1 MDTPN
6 KTVLIT
12 IVLVAIGLM
21 LVFGDGTMSSRMMD
35 GGMFENRLSL
45 MNTWVWTPALFTLG
59 LGVIIGW
66 VLFKKKV

>member
-1 MDTPN
+1 MDTTN
-6 KTVLIT
+6 KTVLVT

-21 LVFGDGTMSSRMMD
+21 LVFGDGTMIGRMID
-35 GGMFENRLSL
+35 GEMFENRLSL
-45 MNTWVWTPALFTLG
+45 MNTWLWTPALFTLG